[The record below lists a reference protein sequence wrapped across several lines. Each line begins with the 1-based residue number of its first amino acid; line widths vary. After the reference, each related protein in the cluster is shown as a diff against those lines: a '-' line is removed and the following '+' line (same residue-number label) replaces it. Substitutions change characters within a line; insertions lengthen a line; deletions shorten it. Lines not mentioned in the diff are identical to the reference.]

1 MYNKYRITVVVLMVV
16 RSSRMQRTRTIAAAI
31 KSIYYARVCY
41 IRAIY
46 FSASICLVLFLPRI
60 LVHSHA
66 HPFTRSLFLSLSF
79 FFFLS
84 FILSIVNSSSFSLY
98 HTLYFFFYLYLIIII
113 IVIIIIS
120 IIMYSAESRYC
131 FLP

>member
-1 MYNKYRITVVVLMVV
+1 MVA

-46 FSASICLVLFLPRI
+46 SLPLSVSFS
-60 LVHSHA
+60 HSFVYS
-66 HPFTRSLFLSLSF
+66 HPFIVIRSLSLF
-79 FFFLS
+79 FFFTLS
-84 FILSIVNSSSFSLY
+84 PYCKFLLIFL
-98 HTLYFFFYLYLIIII
+98 TLPHLIFFYLHFIIIII
-113 IVIIIIS
+113 IVIIISIIFIIIIVIIIVS

>member
-1 MYNKYRITVVVLMVV
+1 MVA

-46 FSASICLVLFLPRI
+46 SLPLSVSFS
-60 LVHSHA
+60 HSFVYSR
-66 HPFTRSLFLSLSF
+66 PFIVIRSFSLF
-79 FFFLS
+79 FFFTLS
-84 FILSIVNSSSFSLY
+84 PYCKFLLIFL
-98 HTLYFFFYLYLIIII
+98 TLPHLIFFYLHFIIIIII
-113 IVIIIIS
+113 IVIIISIIFIIIIVIIIVS